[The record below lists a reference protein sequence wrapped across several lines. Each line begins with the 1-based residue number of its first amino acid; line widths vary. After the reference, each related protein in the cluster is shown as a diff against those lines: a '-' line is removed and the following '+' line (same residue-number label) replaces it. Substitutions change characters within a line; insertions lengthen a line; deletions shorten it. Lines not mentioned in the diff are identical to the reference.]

1 MAALDPDL
9 ELLLQYEPPQ
19 LTVRLLID
27 WSKDEVSLTAKGAKL
42 LSPVEDDTALVEM
55 PLGTVAKLRYD
66 PDIGYMEL
74 LPHFVQELNV
84 SRRVVKAP
92 PQLGTGGFDGPTG
105 KNVTIGIIDADLD
118 VFHESLRNP
127 DGTTRVTALW
137 DMHAI
142 GKTARIDGLRAPDG
156 FGTGLSY
163 SKADIDL
170 ALSKP
175 VPGEAKQTRK
185 RREKLSGN
193 LRMLRGNGHGTG
205 VASIAAGNGRSNIG
219 PAQNIGIAPDA
230 DLAVV
235 VVRSLSDWAIAM
247 RFLRKVMQGKPGVI
261 NLSAGEHHGPHL
273 PGGRVERW
281 FTAFIDKSGIPLV
294 KSAGNG
300 GGSGGHATGVI
311 KKDTA
316 ITLQVLVAPGAV
328 QLAQQ
333 MRIQIWYGYGGG
345 DPALAA
351 TIMPPGSALAY
362 DIPYGGTCAAPPSL
376 VKASNRK
383 RPDHLGLSAIG
394 LRIKPQPGV
403 WTIRLNAPKDKDVTW
418 HAWIAWS
425 ASSTRKVSFATA
437 ALVTDAASFTVP
449 AAIPNMVTV
458 ASFTTKD
465 QLGNPTPDHKIARYS
480 AHGPAADGVTP
491 VITIAAPGQ
500 RILAAGPPDPKA
512 NEPPPGRTDR
522 YVLQNGTSFAAPHVT
537 GMIAL
542 MLEKDPSLS
551 PARIA
556 EILRK
561 RAPGETLDPNIWGS
575 GRLDI
580 KKVLNQMATA

>member
-1 MAALDPDL
+1 MAALDPEL

-19 LTVRLLID
+19 LAVRLLID
-27 WSKDEVSLTAKGAKL
+27 WSGTEADLVAKGVKL
-42 LSPVEDDTALVEM
+42 LAPVEDDTAMVEL
-55 PLGTVAKLRYD
+55 PLSVVAKLRGD

-74 LPHFVQELNV
+74 LPHFAPELNV
-84 SRRVVKAP
+84 SRGVVNAP
-92 PQLGTGGFDGPTG
+92 PSLGTGGFDGPTG
-105 KNVTIGIIDADLD
+105 EGVTIGIIDADMD

-127 DGTTRVTALW
+127 DGTSRVVALW

-142 GKTARIDGLRAPDG
+142 SKTARIDGLRAPEG
-156 FGTGLSY
+156 FRTGLAY
-163 SKADIDL
+163 SKSDIDL

-175 VPGEAKQTRK
+175 VTGEDKQTRK

-205 VASIAAGNGRSNIG
+205 VAGIAAGNGRSNSG
-219 PAQNIGIAPDA
+219 AAANIGIAPDA
-230 DLAVV
+230 NLAVV
-235 VVRSLSDWAIAM
+235 VVRSLSDWAMAM
-247 RFLRKVMQGKPGVI
+247 RYLRRVMTGKPGVI

-281 FTAFIDKSGIPLV
+281 FGAFIEKSGIPLV

-300 GGSGGHATGVI
+300 GGSGGHATDVI
-311 KKDTA
+311 KKGKGVS
-316 ITLQVLVAPGAV
+316 LQVLVQPGATK
-328 QLAQQ
+328 LTQQ

-351 TIMPPGSALAY
+351 TITPPGSTVAY
-362 DIPYGGTCAAPPSL
+362 DIPYGGTCAASPS
-376 VKASNRK
+376 VIKASNRK

-394 LRIKPQPGV
+394 LRIKPQPGL
-403 WTIRLNAPKDKDVTW
+403 WTVRLTAPKDKDVRF

-425 ASSTRKVSFATA
+425 ASSTGEVSFATTG
-437 ALVTDAASFTVP
+437 LVTDAASFTVP
-449 AAIPNMVTV
+449 AAIPNLITV

-465 QLGNPTPDHKIARYS
+465 QSGNPTPDHKIATYS

-500 RILAAGPPDPKA
+500 RILTADPPDPTA
-512 NEPPPGRTDR
+512 TDPPPGKTDR
-522 YVLQNGTSFAAPHVT
+522 YVLKNGTSFAAPHVT
-537 GMIAL
+537 GAIAL
-542 MLEKDPSLS
+542 MLEKEPLLT
-551 PARIA
+551 PAMIVA
-556 EILRK
+556 FLRK
-561 RAPGETLDPNIWGS
+561 KPDTTLDPHIWGA

-580 KKVLNQMATA
+580 KKVLAEIGTA